1 MCGLAPW
8 QDDAALLTTS
18 CQQLRI
24 VRMVHNR
31 RTYVDLYCERL
42 APGLLGEPLNALSNV
57 AFFIAA
63 WLVAR
68 DARRLRALRADIGV
82 LVALMVIVGI
92 GSIVFHTV
100 ATTWAQWLD
109 LVPILAFQLAFLW
122 IYARREL
129 RWRPLAAAV
138 LVAAF
143 LAIAL
148 YARQFQEPF
157 NGSITY
163 APAVVAIFA
172 LGLHHRATHP
182 GETPFLV
189 VAAGMF
195 TVSLLL
201 RTIDAAA
208 CERFPYGTHFFW
220 HLLNG
225 VVLYLAVRS
234 LLGSAERT
242 H

>member
-1 MCGLAPW
+1 
-8 QDDAALLTTS
+8 
-18 CQQLRI
+18 
-24 VRMVHNR
+24 MVHNR

-42 APGLLGEPLNALSNV
+42 APGLAGEPLNTLSNV

-63 WLVAR
+63 WLIAR
-68 DARRLRALRADIGV
+68 DARRLGAMRADI
-82 LVALMVIVGI
+82 ALLALLTVVVGI
-92 GSIVFHTV
+92 GSIVFHSL

-109 LVPILAFQLAFLW
+109 LLPIFVFQLAFLW

-129 RWRPLAAAV
+129 GWRALPSAV

-148 YARQFQEPF
+148 YARQFAQL
-157 NGSITY
+157 NGSVTY
-163 APAVVAIFA
+163 APALAVIFA

-182 GETPFLV
+182 REAPLLLA
-189 VAAGMF
+189 AAGVF
-195 TVSLLL
+195 TLSLFL

-208 CERFPYGTHFFW
+208 CTRFPLGTHFFW

-225 VVLYLAVRS
+225 VVLYLAVRG
-234 LLGSAERT
+234 LLQRS

>member
-1 MCGLAPW
+1 MLTS
-8 QDDAALLTTS
+8 AL
-18 CQQLRI
+18 
-24 VRMVHNR
+24 
-31 RTYVDLYCERL
+31 L

-129 RWRPLAAAV
+129 HWRRLPSAV

-163 APAVVAIFA
+163 APALVTIFA

-182 GETPFLV
+182 REAPMLL
-189 VAAGMF
+189 VAAGVI
-195 TVSLLL
+195 TVSLFF
-201 RTIDAAA
+201 RTIDDAA
-208 CERFPYGTHFFW
+208 CERFPRGTHFCW
-220 HLLNG
+220 HLRTG
-225 VVLYLAVRS
+225 GVLYLAVRS
-234 LLGSAERT
+234 LLRTAE
-242 H
+242 

>member
-1 MCGLAPW
+1 
-8 QDDAALLTTS
+8 
-18 CQQLRI
+18 
-24 VRMVHNR
+24 MVHNR

-42 APGLLGEPLNALSNV
+42 APGLLGEPLNVLSNA

-68 DARRLRALRADIGV
+68 DARRIGAWRGDIAVLAAL
-82 LVALMVIVGI
+82 LVVVGI
-92 GSIVFHTV
+92 GSIVFHTL
-100 ATTWAQWLD
+100 ATSWAQWLD
-109 LVPILAFQLAFLW
+109 LLPIFVFQLAFLW
-122 IYARREL
+122 IYAQREL
-129 RWRPLAAAV
+129 RWRALTSAA

-148 YARQFQEPF
+148 YARQFQEPL

-163 APAVVAIFA
+163 APALAAIFA
-172 LGLHHRATHP
+172 LGVHHRATHP
-182 GETPFLV
+182 HPWLLAAAAVFTLSLV
-189 VAAGMF
+189 
-195 TVSLLL
+195 L

-208 CERFPYGTHFFW
+208 CERFPHGTHFCW

-234 LLGSAERT
+234 LLRPVERAQ
-242 H
+242 

>member
-8 QDDAALLTTS
+8 QHGARLLTTS

-42 APGLLGEPLNALSNV
+42 APGLLGEPLNTLSNA

-68 DARRLRALRADIGV
+68 DARRSGAWRADIGV
-82 LVALMVIVGI
+82 LAALTVIVGI
-92 GSIVFHTV
+92 GSTVFHV
-100 ATTWAQWLD
+100 LATSWAQWLD

-129 RWRPLAAAV
+129 HWRALPGAV

-148 YARQFQEPF
+148 YARQFPQL

-163 APAVVAIFA
+163 APALVAIFA
-172 LGLHHRATHP
+172 LGLH
-182 GETPFLV
+182 
-189 VAAGMF
+189 
-195 TVSLLL
+195 
-201 RTIDAAA
+201 
-208 CERFPYGTHFFW
+208 
-220 HLLNG
+220 
-225 VVLYLAVRS
+225 
-234 LLGSAERT
+234 
-242 H
+242 

>member
-1 MCGLAPW
+1 M
-8 QDDAALLTTS
+8 AA
-18 CQQLRI
+18 
-24 VRMVHNR
+24 MVHNR

-42 APGLLGEPLNALSNV
+42 APGLLGEPLNLLSNA
-57 AFFIAA
+57 AFFVAA

-68 DARRLRALRADIGV
+68 EARRLGAWRGDIMVLAILMAL
-82 LVALMVIVGI
+82 VGL
-92 GSIVFHTV
+92 GSMVFHAL

-109 LVPILAFQLAFLW
+109 LLPIFLFQLAFLW

-129 RWRPLAAAV
+129 GWRAV
-138 LVAAF
+138 ASGLVVASF

-148 YARQFQEPF
+148 YARRFQAPF

-163 APAVVAIFA
+163 APALAAILA
-172 LGLHHRATHP
+172 LGLHHRAAHRGDRP
-182 GETPFLV
+182 WLLF
-189 VAAGMF
+189 AAGVF
-195 TVSLLL
+195 TLSLFL
-201 RTIDAAA
+201 RTVDMAA
-208 CERFPYGTHFFW
+208 CERLPLGTHFLW

-234 LLGSAERT
+234 LLRTAERM

>member
-1 MCGLAPW
+1 
-8 QDDAALLTTS
+8 
-18 CQQLRI
+18 
-24 VRMVHNR
+24 MVHNR

-42 APGLLGEPLNALSNV
+42 APSLIGEPLNTLSNV
-57 AFFIAA
+57 AFFVAA

-68 DARRLRALRADIGV
+68 DARRLGAMRADIAV
-82 LVALMVIVGI
+82 LAALTVVVGI
-92 GSIVFHTV
+92 GSIVFHTL
-100 ATTWAQWLD
+100 ATTWAKWLD
-109 LVPILAFQLAFLW
+109 LLPIFVFQLAFLW

-129 RWRPLAAAV
+129 RWRALPSGV

-143 LAIAL
+143 LVIAL
-148 YARQFQEPF
+148 YARQFEEPF

-163 APAVVAIFA
+163 APALITIFA
-172 LGLHHRATHP
+172 LGLHHRATHRGGP
-182 GETPFLV
+182 PLLLI
-189 VAAGMF
+189 AAGVF
-195 TVSLLL
+195 TASLFL

-208 CERFPYGTHFFW
+208 CTRFPLGTHFFW

-234 LLGSAERT
+234 LLGAVERA

>member
-1 MCGLAPW
+1 M
-8 QDDAALLTTS
+8 
-18 CQQLRI
+18 
-24 VRMVHNR
+24 RMVHNR

-42 APGLLGEPLNALSNV
+42 APGLLGEPLNTLSNA

-68 DARRLRALRADIGV
+68 DARRLGAMRADIAV
-82 LVALMVIVGI
+82 LVALTAIVGI
-92 GSIVFHTV
+92 GSTAFHML
-100 ATTWAQWLD
+100 ATTWANWLD
-109 LVPILAFQLAFLW
+109 LVPILVFQLAFLW

-129 RWRPLAAAV
+129 RWRTLAAAA
-138 LVAAF
+138 LVVAF

-148 YARQFQEPF
+148 YARQFQQL

-163 APAVVAIFA
+163 APALVAICA

-182 GETPFLV
+182 REPPLLLI
-189 VAAGMF
+189 AAGVF
-195 TVSLLL
+195 TLSLFL

-208 CERFPYGTHFFW
+208 CERFALGTHFCW

-234 LLGSAERT
+234 LLRTAE
-242 H
+242 